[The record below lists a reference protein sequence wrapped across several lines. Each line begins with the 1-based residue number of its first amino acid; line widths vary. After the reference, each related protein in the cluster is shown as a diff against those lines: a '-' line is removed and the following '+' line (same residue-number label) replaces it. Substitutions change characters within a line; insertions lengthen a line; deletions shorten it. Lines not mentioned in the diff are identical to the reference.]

1 MTQTEVV
8 MDFLIK
14 NSHRTVSRN
23 EFFNLRTEHGRIANV
38 TARITEARQRFREI

>member
-1 MTQTEVV
+1 MTQTEFV

-14 NSHRTVSRN
+14 NSHRAISRN

-38 TARITEARQRFREI
+38 TARITEARQRFLEI